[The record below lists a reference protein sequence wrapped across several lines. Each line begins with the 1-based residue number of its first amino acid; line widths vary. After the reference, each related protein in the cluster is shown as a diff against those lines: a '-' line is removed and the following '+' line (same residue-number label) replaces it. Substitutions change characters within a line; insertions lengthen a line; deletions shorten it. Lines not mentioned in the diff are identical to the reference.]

1 LSGKFVSGFCFIFPP
16 LYIVAGPLL
25 LSLIAVV
32 AAAAFAQLVA
42 SLVAVVAQCVSVPF
56 LR

>member
-1 LSGKFVSGFCFIFPP
+1 
-16 LYIVAGPLL
+16 

-42 SLVAVVAQCVSVPF
+42 SLVAVVGQCVSVPF